1 MSKVHV
7 TYIDSSG
14 KARTIEASQG
24 MSVME
29 GAKQNGIPEIA
40 ADCGGVCACASCHVY
55 VEPDWLDK
63 FAPMSKI
70 ENSLL
75 ALLPE
80 RGPNSRLSCQLKLTE
95 ALDGLIVRTP
105 PSTDAE

>member
-1 MSKVHV
+1 LKVLV

-14 KARTIEASQG
+14 IAHALELNPG

-29 GAKQNGIPEIA
+29 AARQNGIPEID
-40 ADCGGVCACASCHVY
+40 ADCGGMCSCASCHVY
-55 VEPDWLDK
+55 VGPDWLDK

-75 ALLPE
+75 SLVQE
-80 RGPNSRLSCQLKLTE
+80 RRPNSRLSCQLKLSE
-95 ALDGLIVRTP
+95 KLDGLVVRTP
-105 PSTDAE
+105 RPTDAE